1 MKINLKKIKNLLEL
15 TKKLAS
21 VNLKGLSLPGFDE
34 IQIPCGQKFSKET
47 LRKIRSGIKFGF
59 YKSALCRRK

>member
-34 IQIPCGQKFSKET
+34 IQIPCG
-47 LRKIRSGIKFGF
+47 
-59 YKSALCRRK
+59 